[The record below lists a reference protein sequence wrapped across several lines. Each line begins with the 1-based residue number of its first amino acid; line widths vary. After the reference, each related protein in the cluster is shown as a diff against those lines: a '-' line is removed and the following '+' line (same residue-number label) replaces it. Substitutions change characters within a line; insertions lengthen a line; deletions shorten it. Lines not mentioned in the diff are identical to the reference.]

1 MKSSVLP
8 LRWLLAAAAAG
19 SIIAAACVANA
30 GDDAPANDAAPPAE
44 TAAQAAPSAADA
56 VPAEPAAAAPA
67 AEPSAAA
74 AEPPHP
80 APRAAAHAAHTVRKD
95 AAAGAAAGRLSDS
108 LAKAFYTFADVAAF
122 ELAPNLT
129 VAWGIGAPR
138 GEYVIRASIWA
149 SSAEGA
155 SELSTAELRSGGA
168 LRSAQAIRAVGGAT
182 AERAWLEAFGE
193 TGAHGVTYDL
203 LLWNGDALVAVV
215 GHFTSAP
222 GNVVAPGAAAQLRD
236 LNGDGEPE
244 LVIDRTDPYQ
254 FYYTSQIWH
263 ADAAVLRRA
272 GDEFREVTL
281 TLPRPGVS
289 HAAMAGARSALA
301 FARAGWW
308 PYALEQAEAALALAP
323 DDPRLAWNAIVIR
336 ERGSAAL
343 REAERSAVPWL
354 GYLLA
359 GDWQRARRRAAHRPL
374 PRLARS
380 RARPAR
386 YAVGRPGAR
395 GRRAGRAARGR
406 RAHRGRPSA
415 HPGRRSGPPDAR
427 PGPLVAGRGHN
438 AGRRRAG
445 RGDSRLLARDAHFR
459 SALVDRLP
467 RRLNWGSREQRSAG
481 GRAKFHVPTTRGCS
495 RAANASIAII
505 RGAPAQGGRGAN
517 ESDAPQRGAAEQ
529 KGCSDGDWANC
540 RVHCGRGSGGGV

>member
-1 MKSSVLP
+1 MKSRVLP

-30 GDDAPANDAAPPAE
+30 GDDAPANDDAPRAE
-44 TAAQAAPSAADA
+44 TAAQAAPPAADA
-56 VPAEPAAAAPA
+56 APAEPASAAPA

-74 AEPPHP
+74 AEPSHP
-80 APRAAAHAAHTVRKD
+80 APRAAAHAAHTARKD
-95 AAAGAAAGRLSDS
+95 AAAGAAAGRLSES
-108 LAKAFYTFADVAAF
+108 LAKAFYTFADVAAL

-203 LLWNGDALVAVV
+203 LLWNGEALAAVV

-236 LNGDGEPE
+236 LDGDGEPE
-244 LVIDRTDPYQ
+244 LVIDRTDPYL

-263 ADAAVLRRA
+263 ADAAVLRRS
-272 GDEFREVTL
+272 GDQFREVTL
-281 TLPRPGVS
+281 TLPRPGVP
-289 HAAMAGARSALA
+289 HAAVAGARSALA

-359 GDWQRARRRAAHRPL
+359 GDWQRSVDELRTIPYRDWLDLERVLLGTPLAGLERTVAELVEQRTAAALTAADYL
-374 PRLARS
+374 PIQHAAPAHLMRGLARWWLGEGTT
-380 RARPAR
+380 PA
-386 YAVGRPGAR
+386 AVELVEAIPGYWRETLIFDLLWWIGYR
-395 GRRAGRAARGR
+395 GG
-406 RAHRGRPSA
+406 
-415 HPGRRSGPPDAR
+415 
-427 PGPLVAGRGHN
+427 
-438 AGRRRAG
+438 
-445 RGDSRLLARDAHFR
+445 
-459 SALVDRLP
+459 
-467 RRLNWGSREQRSAG
+467 
-481 GRAKFHVPTTRGCS
+481 
-495 RAANASIAII
+495 
-505 RGAPAQGGRGAN
+505 
-517 ESDAPQRGAAEQ
+517 
-529 KGCSDGDWANC
+529 
-540 RVHCGRGSGGGV
+540 